1 MASNFKISLNRNNNS
16 LHLNLMGDFD
26 GSSAFELI
34 NTLKEHNGNSVKI
47 FINTGGLS
55 SLHPFGLDVF
65 QKNCT
70 INKLCRGLIF
80 IGEHATE
87 IAPHKS
93 QLL

>member
-65 QKNCT
+65 QKIVLS
-70 INKLCRGLIF
+70 INYA
-80 IGEHATE
+80 AT
-87 IAPHKS
+87 
-93 QLL
+93 